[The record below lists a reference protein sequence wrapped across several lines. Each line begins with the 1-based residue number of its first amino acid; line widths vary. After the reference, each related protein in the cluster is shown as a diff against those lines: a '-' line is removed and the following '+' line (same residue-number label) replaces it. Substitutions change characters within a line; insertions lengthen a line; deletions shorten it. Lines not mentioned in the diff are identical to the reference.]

1 MCLSQV
7 PPLSLAAF
15 FLYQGIVDFDLIHV
29 QFFNFSESQ
38 LLVAKNFILLCYFVL
53 VANKM
58 EIGNLRVQGEWGRLI
73 ENAEECSVLFS
84 SHHSIL
90 LLTNT
95 DFPRELFEN
104 SLKSSVL
111 DSWTFG
117 FGPVTLDQL
126 VASWGG
132 PVCLWTVLPSLLLI
146 LWNLDCSSFSLDI
159 GELV

>member
-58 EIGNLRVQGEWGRLI
+58 EIGNLRVQGE
-73 ENAEECSVLFS
+73 
-84 SHHSIL
+84 
-90 LLTNT
+90 
-95 DFPRELFEN
+95 
-104 SLKSSVL
+104 
-111 DSWTFG
+111 
-117 FGPVTLDQL
+117 
-126 VASWGG
+126 
-132 PVCLWTVLPSLLLI
+132 
-146 LWNLDCSSFSLDI
+146 
-159 GELV
+159 